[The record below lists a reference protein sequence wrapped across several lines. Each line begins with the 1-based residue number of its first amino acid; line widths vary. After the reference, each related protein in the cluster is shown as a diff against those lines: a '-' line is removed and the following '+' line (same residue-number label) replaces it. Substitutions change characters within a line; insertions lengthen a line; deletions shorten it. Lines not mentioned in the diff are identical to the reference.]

1 MITAGPPVGSADSA
15 SAAEKVV
22 PSADVSS
29 IVSADAPPAMRGR
42 TRSAGRSGGWAS
54 KAKHTAALLGVVWS
68 GATRILRRR
77 RSRSAAAVV
86 AARAFDLGSAL
97 AAAPAAAVVVAVRA
111 RPPSERGDHD
121 HDHNDDD
128 RQRDEDRAGE
138 LPGAQVL
145 LAHHSPPAR
154 KCPAE
159 VSHVSASRTNTH
171 VPSTG
176 RKRPS
181 PCHHRITATLRPS
194 TTSSAK
200 PVNRCSPASSSNP
213 NRTRQASATTTTKTR
228 ITSPDARWVNEA
240 TREPRKG
247 GRTLP

>member
-1 MITAGPPVGSADSA
+1 MTPAGPPVGSADSA
-15 SAAEKVV
+15 NAAEKVV

-29 IVSADAPPAMRGR
+29 IISADAPPAMRGR

-68 GATRILRRR
+68 GAPRILRRR

-86 AARAFDLGSAL
+86 AARAFDLGPAL
-97 AAAPAAAVVVAVRA
+97 AAAPAVVVGVRA
-111 RPPSERGDHD
+111 RPASDRGDHD
-121 HDHNDDD
+121 HDHDDDD

-159 VSHVSASRTNTH
+159 V
-171 VPSTG
+171 
-176 RKRPS
+176 
-181 PCHHRITATLRPS
+181 
-194 TTSSAK
+194 
-200 PVNRCSPASSSNP
+200 
-213 NRTRQASATTTTKTR
+213 
-228 ITSPDARWVNEA
+228 
-240 TREPRKG
+240 
-247 GRTLP
+247 